1 MRVKSKLAKLLVAG
15 TLTLTV
21 FGAGAVAMPSTLENV
36 VPNMSITAFAENTK
50 KDAEDELKARLV
62 NGKSKDSGGVDVS
75 GNAYKTE
82 GGGSLKYTELTDRKA
97 TDKGYINEANFNKLK
112 GTEKTKFLTDMNKI
126 SEAVVADNKKDVT
139 DETRTTWLENV
150 QNCEG
155 VGSQLMSTLLQNT
168 KPDYATANRIYEPF
182 SGVVGTILALGAI
195 LIMAFLG
202 ITMVLDLSYIGIPA
216 FRNMLDGDDSG
227 NAGSKGK
234 PKFISHEARSAVQ
247 EAEGGNG
254 GSGQSGE
261 GNKVAIALYFKRR
274 VIMLV
279 VLGVCLLYLVQG
291 QIYTLVSWILDLLS
305 GFLGF

>member
-36 VPNMSITAFAENTK
+36 VPNMSITAFAEKT
-50 KDAEDELKARLV
+50 KDAAEKELGNVLKA
-62 NGKSKDSGGVDVS
+62 GKTGTGSKATDVS
-75 GNAYKTE
+75 GNTYKTE
-82 GGGSLKYTELTDRKA
+82 GGGSLKYTELSNGPVE
-97 TDKGYINEANFNKLK
+97 KGYINESNFNKLK
-112 GTEKTKFLTDMNKI
+112 GTEKNKFLTDMNKV
-126 SEAVVADNKKDVT
+126 SVAFVDNNKVSAT

-155 VGSQLMSTLLQNT
+155 VGSQLMATLLQNT

-216 FRNMLDGDDSG
+216 FRNMLDGDDSN